1 MPSGQETAGYQSWD
15 TEMSTSLS
23 RPPRAPDDISD
34 CMMLPGA
41 TDCSVTS
48 SPFANSL
55 PGVTPGIRNDSRPS
69 SKGQTAQN
77 YAPYRSFKVN
87 SSWNIVCRGTTRQF
101 SPRYPG
107 SPKSW
112 RQRQSP
118 PATAQRW
125 HLRLGHPEPDAL
137 RHLVNA
143 AVGVR
148 MINLQ
153 GTRRKRNRRKKRS
166 SSRRAVPAPAAA
178 YSAVQTA
185 GSEEAPGDDCVGP
198 NQDCPA
204 ELTEAQKAALDAE
217 KQHVPP
223 SKTHCDAC
231 AMAKATRSEYRK
243 PRDLSAYKPG
253 ERIAIDFH
261 DFERDA
267 DGFKSMTLIT
277 CRVSGYMW

>member
-1 MPSGQETAGYQSWD
+1 MEY
-15 TEMSTSLS
+15 
-23 RPPRAPDDISD
+23 RIPRNNKAI
-34 CMMLPGA
+34 
-41 TDCSVTS
+41 
-48 SPFANSL
+48 FAAVPL
-55 PGVTPGIRNDSRPS
+55 
-69 SKGQTAQN
+69 
-77 YAPYRSFKVN
+77 
-87 SSWNIVCRGTTRQF
+87 
-101 SPRYPG
+101 
-107 SPKSW
+107 KSW
-112 RQRQSP
+112 KQRLSP
-118 PATAQRW
+118 PATALRW
-125 HLRLGHPEPDAL
+125 HLRLGHPGPDAL

-185 GSEEAPGDDCVGP
+185 GSEEAPGGDCVGP

-204 ELTEAQKAALDAE
+204 ELTEVQKAALDAE

-277 CRVSGYMW
+277 CRVSGYMWDYCNVTRMSDDILFAITTSPGSSNDNITLTSKSSSATTKCTLMKSAHGVMHRASSKNPRRTTPSSKTEAPSARGVW